1 MARKVLFMSDSLK
14 DFPSSEGGVISTEVT
29 PSPTKKRYTT
39 AFKLHIL
46 EAASQC
52 TAPGEIASMLRR
64 EGIYFP
70 TLSDF
75 RKQKARGLLDTSR
88 TKRERKDQANCT
100 LLRDFSASKRENR
113 KLRRELA
120 QTRALLD
127 LQKNSLRYPGVGSG
141 THGVDMAA
149 LLHQIEKAAS
159 KVSIAKACRA
169 LEVSPATYY
178 RSRHPS
184 LITPAPSC
192 RGQARALTSK
202 EKQRVLS
209 ELHSERFQDKAA
221 PQVFTTLLDEGV
233 NGENGRR

>member
-1 MARKVLFMSDSLK
+1 
-14 DFPSSEGGVISTEVT
+14 
-29 PSPTKKRYTT
+29 
-39 AFKLHIL
+39 
-46 EAASQC
+46 
-52 TAPGEIASMLRR
+52 
-64 EGIYFP
+64 
-70 TLSDF
+70 
-75 RKQKARGLLDTSR
+75 
-88 TKRERKDQANCT
+88 
-100 LLRDFSASKRENR
+100 
-113 KLRRELA
+113 
-120 QTRALLD
+120 
-127 LQKNSLRYPGVGSG
+127 
-141 THGVDMAA
+141 MAA
-149 LLHQIEKAAS
+149 LLYQIEKAAS
-159 KVSIAKACRA
+159 KVSIAKACRS